1 MKSKFWQSWIDL
13 YNKRLLKTIDWY
25 NRQRILSKRSYWAD
39 RQRLWESAWQAM
51 LNEERRLGII
61 SY

>member
-13 YNKRLLKTIDWY
+13 YNKKLLKTIDWY
-25 NRQRILSKRSYWAD
+25 NRQRILSKRSYWSD
-39 RQRLWESAWQAM
+39 RQRKWESVWQAM
-51 LNEERRLGII
+51 LNEERYLGII